1 MYPPLAKREKNYENI
16 SMKQAK
22 YTLSVIAAGIL
33 WGIISIFIKG
43 MNSQNLSPLQILQ
56 VRTIIASAVMAL
68 CLFLTDRKML
78 HFNLK
83 DIWMFIGTG
92 VISLTF
98 FSLCYF
104 QTIIESGASVAVILL
119 YTSPIFV
126 ILFSLVLFKEKITPV
141 KMAALIMT
149 FAGCILV
156 SGLGSGSGNIT
167 IKGFIIGLGS
177 GLGYALYSIFSRYA
191 LKKYHVLTITFY
203 TFLFSGISILPFSGL
218 SLSGV
223 IMDPRMLFY
232 GTGIAVFCTVLP
244 YLFYT
249 FGMTRIE
256 TGKAA
261 ILVTVEPLVGTLVG
275 CGLYGEPMTLIKACG
290 ILLTFTAVILLG
302 LKK

>member
-1 MYPPLAKREKNYENI
+1 MR
-16 SMKQAK
+16 QAR
-22 YTLSVIAAGIL
+22 YTISVIAAGVL

-43 MNSQNLSPLQILQ
+43 LNGGNLSPVQILQ
-56 VRTIIASAVMAL
+56 LRAIIASVLMAP
-68 CLFLTDRKML
+68 CLFIIDKKLL
-78 HFNLK
+78 CFSLK

-98 FSLCYF
+98 FSMCYF

-126 ILFSLVLFKEKITPV
+126 ILFSLVLFKEKVTAV
-141 KMAALIMT
+141 KLTALIMT
-149 FAGCILV
+149 FIGCIMV
-156 SGLGSGSGNIT
+156 SGLGRDDGGIT
-167 IKGFIIGLGS
+167 AKGFIVGLGS

-203 TFLFSGISILPFSGL
+203 TFLFSGITIIPFSGL
-218 SLSGV
+218 EMSSIISQPQLLLYGV
-223 IMDPRMLFY
+223 
-232 GTGIAVFCTVLP
+232 GIAMFCTVLP

-249 FGMTRIE
+249 YGMTRLE

-275 CGLYGEPMTLIKACG
+275 CCLYGEPMTIVKAFG
-290 ILLTFTAVILLG
+290 ILLTFGAVILLG

>member
-1 MYPPLAKREKNYENI
+1 MGK
-16 SMKQAK
+16 AK
-22 YTLSVIAAGIL
+22 YTLSVIAAGVL

-43 MNSQNLSPLQILQ
+43 MNAGNFTPLQILQ
-56 VRTIIASAVMAL
+56 LRTIIASAAMAL
-68 CLFLTDRKML
+68 YLFFTDKKL
-78 HFNLK
+78 LYFKLK

-126 ILFSLVLFKEKITPV
+126 ILLSLALFRERITAV
-141 KMAALIMT
+141 KLTALVMT
-149 FAGCILV
+149 FVGCILV
-156 SGLGSGSGNIT
+156 SGLGRDSGGIT
-167 IKGFIIGLGS
+167 AKGFIVGLGS

-191 LKKYHVLTITFY
+191 LKKYHVLTIIFY
-203 TFLFSGISILPFSGL
+203 TFLFSGISIIPFSGL
-218 SLSGV
+218 SPASGLLE
-223 IMDPRMLFY
+223 PRMLLY
-232 GTGIAVFCTVLP
+232 GAGIAVFCTVLP

-249 FGMTRIE
+249 YGMTKLE

-275 CGLYGEPMTLIKACG
+275 CCIYGEPMTLLKAAG
-290 ILLTFTAVILLG
+290 IMLTFSAVILLG

>member
-1 MYPPLAKREKNYENI
+1 MR
-16 SMKQAK
+16 QAR
-22 YTLSVIAAGIL
+22 YTISVIAAGVL

-43 MNSQNLSPLQILQ
+43 LNGGNLSPVQILQ
-56 VRTIIASAVMAL
+56 LRAIIASVLMAP
-68 CLFLTDRKML
+68 CLFIIDKKLL
-78 HFNLK
+78 CFSLK

-98 FSLCYF
+98 FSMCYF

-126 ILFSLVLFKEKITPV
+126 ILFSLALFKEKVTAV
-141 KMAALIMT
+141 KLTALIMT
-149 FAGCILV
+149 FIGCIMV
-156 SGLGSGSGNIT
+156 SGLGRDGGGIT
-167 IKGFIIGLGS
+167 AKGFIVGLGS

-203 TFLFSGISILPFSGL
+203 TFLFSGITIIPFSGL
-218 SLSGV
+218 EMSSIISQPQLLLYGV
-223 IMDPRMLFY
+223 
-232 GTGIAVFCTVLP
+232 GIAMFCTVLP

-249 FGMTRIE
+249 FGMTKLE

-275 CGLYGEPMTLIKACG
+275 CCLYGEPMTIVKAFG
-290 ILLTFTAVILLG
+290 ILLTFGAVILLG

>member
-1 MYPPLAKREKNYENI
+1 MGK
-16 SMKQAK
+16 AK
-22 YTLSVIAAGIL
+22 YTLAVIAAGVL

-43 MNSQNLSPLQILQ
+43 LNAGNLAPIQILQ
-56 VRTIIASAVMAL
+56 LRAIIASVIMAPYLFVMDKKL
-68 CLFLTDRKML
+68 L
-78 HFNLK
+78 HFDLK

-126 ILFSLVLFKEKITPV
+126 ILFSRALFKEKITAV
-141 KMAALIMT
+141 KLTALIMT
-149 FAGCILV
+149 FIGCILV
-156 SGLGSGSGNIT
+156 SGLGREGGGIT
-167 IKGFIIGLGS
+167 AKGFIIGLGS

-191 LKKYHVLTITFY
+191 LEKYHVLTITFY
-203 TFLFSGISILPFSGL
+203 TFLFSGLSIIPFSGL
-218 SLSGV
+218 SISGG
-223 IMDPRMLFY
+223 MMQPQLLLY
-232 GTGIAVFCTVLP
+232 GVGVALFCTVLP

-249 FGMTRIE
+249 YGMIRIE

-275 CGLYGEPMTLIKACG
+275 CGLYGEPMTVVKAFG
-290 ILLTFTAVILLG
+290 ILLTFGAVILLG
-302 LKK
+302 TNKN

>member
-1 MYPPLAKREKNYENI
+1 MR
-16 SMKQAK
+16 QAK
-22 YTLSVIAAGIL
+22 YTISVIAAGVL

-43 MNSQNLSPLQILQ
+43 LNGGNLSPVQILQ
-56 VRTIIASAVMAL
+56 LRAIIASVLMAP
-68 CLFLTDRKML
+68 CLFIIDKKLL
-78 HFNLK
+78 CFSLK

-126 ILFSLVLFKEKITPV
+126 ILFSLILFKEKVTAV
-141 KMAALIMT
+141 KLTALIMT
-149 FAGCILV
+149 FIGCIMV
-156 SGLGSGSGNIT
+156 SGLGRDGGGIT
-167 IKGFIIGLGS
+167 AKGFIVGLGS

-203 TFLFSGISILPFSGL
+203 TFLFSGITIIPFSGL
-218 SLSGV
+218 EMSSIISQPQLLLYGV
-223 IMDPRMLFY
+223 
-232 GTGIAVFCTVLP
+232 GIAMFCTVLP

-249 FGMTRIE
+249 FGMTKLE

-275 CGLYGEPMTLIKACG
+275 CCLYGEPMTIVKAFG
-290 ILLTFTAVILLG
+290 ILLTFGAVILLG

>member
-1 MYPPLAKREKNYENI
+1 MR
-16 SMKQAK
+16 QAR
-22 YTLSVIAAGIL
+22 YILSVIAAGAL

-43 MNSQNLSPLQILQ
+43 MNAGNISPIQILQ
-56 VRTIIASAVMAL
+56 LRTIIASALLAL
-68 CLFLTDRKML
+68 YLFFTNKKLL
-78 HFNLK
+78 YLELK

-126 ILFSLVLFKEKITPV
+126 ILFSRALFREQITAI
-141 KMAALIMT
+141 KLAALIMT

-156 SGLGSGSGNIT
+156 SGLGRDGGGIT
-167 IKGFIIGLGS
+167 VKGFIIGLGS

-191 LKKYHVLTITFY
+191 LNKYHVLTIIFY
-203 TFLFSGISILPFSGL
+203 TFLFSGISIIPFSGL
-218 SLSGV
+218 SMTGGMMQPHIL
-223 IMDPRMLFY
+223 LY
-232 GTGIAVFCTVLP
+232 GAGIAVFCTVLP

-249 FGMTRIE
+249 FGMTRLE

-275 CGLYGEPMTLIKACG
+275 CCLYGEPMTILKAFG
-290 ILLTFTAVILLG
+290 ILLTFGAVILLG

>member
-1 MYPPLAKREKNYENI
+1 MR
-16 SMKQAK
+16 QAR
-22 YTLSVIAAGIL
+22 YTLSVIAAGVL

-43 MNSQNLSPLQILQ
+43 MNAGKISPLQIVQL
-56 VRTIIASAVMAL
+56 RTIIASAILAL
-68 CLFLTDRKML
+68 YLFFTDKKML
-78 HFNLK
+78 CFRLK

-126 ILFSLVLFKEKITPV
+126 ILLSLALFRERITAV
-141 KMAALIMT
+141 KLIALVMT

-156 SGLGSGSGNIT
+156 SGLGRDSGGIT
-167 IKGFIIGLGS
+167 VKGFIVGLGS

-191 LKKYHVLTITFY
+191 LKKYHVLTIIFY
-203 TFLFSGISILPFSGL
+203 TFLFSGISIIPVSGIAL
-218 SLSGV
+218 AGGLLQ
-223 IMDPRMLFY
+223 PRILLY
-232 GTGIAVFCTVLP
+232 GAGIAVFCTVLP

-249 FGMTRIE
+249 YGMTKLE

-275 CGLYGEPMTLIKACG
+275 CCLYGEPMTVLKALG
-290 ILLTFTAVILLG
+290 ILLTFGAVILLG
-302 LKK
+302 TDKN

>member
-1 MYPPLAKREKNYENI
+1 MGK
-16 SMKQAK
+16 AK
-22 YTLSVIAAGIL
+22 YTLSVIAAGVL

-43 MNSQNLSPLQILQ
+43 MNEGNFTPLQILQ
-56 VRTIIASAVMAL
+56 LRTIIASAAMAL
-68 CLFLTDRKML
+68 YLFFTDRKL
-78 HFNLK
+78 LCFELK

-126 ILFSLVLFKEKITPV
+126 ILFSLLLFRERITAV
-141 KMAALIMT
+141 KLTALVMT
-149 FAGCILV
+149 FMGCILV
-156 SGLGSGSGNIT
+156 SGLGRDSGGIT
-167 IKGFIIGLGS
+167 AKGFIVGLGS

-191 LKKYHVLTITFY
+191 LKKYHVLTIIFY
-203 TFLFSGISILPFSGL
+203 TFLFSGISIIPFSGF
-218 SLSGV
+218 SPASGLLE
-223 IMDPRMLFY
+223 PRMLLY
-232 GTGIAVFCTVLP
+232 GAGIAVFCTVLP

-249 FGMTRIE
+249 YGMTRLE

-275 CGLYGEPMTLIKACG
+275 CCLYGEPMTILKALG
-290 ILLTFTAVILLG
+290 IMLTFGAVILLG

>member
-1 MYPPLAKREKNYENI
+1 MR
-16 SMKQAK
+16 QAR
-22 YTLSVIAAGIL
+22 YTISVIAAGVL

-43 MNSQNLSPLQILQ
+43 LNGGNLSPVQILQ
-56 VRTIIASAVMAL
+56 LRAIIASVLMAP
-68 CLFLTDRKML
+68 CLFIIDKKLL
-78 HFNLK
+78 CFSLK

-98 FSLCYF
+98 FSMCYF

-126 ILFSLVLFKEKITPV
+126 ILFSLTLFKEKVTAV
-141 KMAALIMT
+141 KLTALIMT
-149 FAGCILV
+149 FIGCIMV
-156 SGLGSGSGNIT
+156 SGLGRDGGGIT
-167 IKGFIIGLGS
+167 AKGFIVGLGS

-203 TFLFSGISILPFSGL
+203 TFLFSGITIIPFSGL
-218 SLSGV
+218 EMSSIIAQPQLLLYGV
-223 IMDPRMLFY
+223 
-232 GTGIAVFCTVLP
+232 GIAMFCTVLP

-249 FGMTRIE
+249 FGMTKLE

-275 CGLYGEPMTLIKACG
+275 CCLYGEPMTIVKAFG
-290 ILLTFTAVILLG
+290 ILLTFGAVILLG

>member
-1 MYPPLAKREKNYENI
+1 M
-16 SMKQAK
+16 SQAR
-22 YTLSVIAAGIL
+22 YTLSVIAAGVL

-43 MNSQNLSPLQILQ
+43 LNAGNLSPIQILQ
-56 VRTIIASAVMAL
+56 LRAIIASVIMTPYLFITNKKLL
-68 CLFLTDRKML
+68 CFE
-78 HFNLK
+78 LK

-126 ILFSLVLFKEKITPV
+126 ILFSLALFKEKITAV
-141 KMAALIMT
+141 KLTALVMT
-149 FAGCILV
+149 FVGCILV
-156 SGLGSGSGNIT
+156 SGLGRDGGGIT
-167 IKGFIIGLGS
+167 VKGFIIGLGS

-203 TFLFSGISILPFSGL
+203 TFLFSGLSIIPFSGL
-218 SLSGV
+218 GPGSG
-223 IMDPRMLFY
+223 IMQPQLLLY
-232 GTGIAVFCTVLP
+232 GVGIALFCTVLP

-249 FGMTRIE
+249 YGMIRIE

-275 CGLYGEPMTLIKACG
+275 CCLYGEPMTIVKAFG
-290 ILLTFTAVILLG
+290 ILLTFGAVILLG

>member
-1 MYPPLAKREKNYENI
+1 MR
-16 SMKQAK
+16 QAR
-22 YTLSVIAAGIL
+22 YTISVIAAGVL

-43 MNSQNLSPLQILQ
+43 LNGGNLSPVQILQ
-56 VRTIIASAVMAL
+56 LRAIIASVLMAP
-68 CLFLTDRKML
+68 CLFIIDKKLL
-78 HFNLK
+78 CFSLK

-98 FSLCYF
+98 FSMCYF

-126 ILFSLVLFKEKITPV
+126 ILFSLVLFKEKVTAV
-141 KMAALIMT
+141 KLTALIMT
-149 FAGCILV
+149 FIGCIMV
-156 SGLGSGSGNIT
+156 SGLGRDGGGIT
-167 IKGFIIGLGS
+167 AKGFIVGLGS

-203 TFLFSGISILPFSGL
+203 TFLFSGITIIPFSGL
-218 SLSGV
+218 EMSSIISQPQLLLYGV
-223 IMDPRMLFY
+223 
-232 GTGIAVFCTVLP
+232 GIAMFCTVLP

-249 FGMTRIE
+249 FGMTKLE

-275 CGLYGEPMTLIKACG
+275 CCLYGEPMTIVKAFG
-290 ILLTFTAVILLG
+290 ILLTFGAVILLG

>member
-1 MYPPLAKREKNYENI
+1 MR
-16 SMKQAK
+16 QARF
-22 YTLSVIAAGIL
+22 TLSVIAAGVL

-43 MNSQNLSPLQILQ
+43 LNGGNLSPVQILQ
-56 VRTIIASAVMAL
+56 LRAIIASVLMAP
-68 CLFLTDRKML
+68 CLFIIDKKLL
-78 HFNLK
+78 CFELK

-126 ILFSLVLFKEKITPV
+126 ILFSLALFKEKVTAV
-141 KMAALIMT
+141 KLTALIMT
-149 FAGCILV
+149 FVGCILV
-156 SGLGSGSGNIT
+156 SGLGRDGGGIT
-167 IKGFIIGLGS
+167 AKGFIVGLGS

-203 TFLFSGISILPFSGL
+203 TFLFSGITIIPFSGL
-218 SLSGV
+218 EMNSIISQPQLLLYGV
-223 IMDPRMLFY
+223 
-232 GTGIAVFCTVLP
+232 GIAMFCTVLP

-249 FGMTRIE
+249 YGMTRLE

-275 CGLYGEPMTLIKACG
+275 CCLYGEPMTVVKAFG
-290 ILLTFTAVILLG
+290 ILLTFGAVILLG

>member
-1 MYPPLAKREKNYENI
+1 MR
-16 SMKQAK
+16 QAR
-22 YTLSVIAAGIL
+22 YTLSVIAAGVL

-43 MNSQNLSPLQILQ
+43 MNAGKISPLQIVQL
-56 VRTIIASAVMAL
+56 RTIIASAILAL
-68 CLFLTDRKML
+68 YLFFTDKKML
-78 HFNLK
+78 CFRLK

-126 ILFSLVLFKEKITPV
+126 ILLSLALFRERITAV
-141 KMAALIMT
+141 KLIALVMT

-156 SGLGSGSGNIT
+156 SGLGRDSGGIT
-167 IKGFIIGLGS
+167 VKGFIVGLGS

-191 LKKYHVLTITFY
+191 LKKYHVLTIIFY
-203 TFLFSGISILPFSGL
+203 TFLFSGISIIPFSGIAL
-218 SLSGV
+218 AGGLLQ
-223 IMDPRMLFY
+223 PRILLY
-232 GTGIAVFCTVLP
+232 GAGIAVFCTVLP

-249 FGMTRIE
+249 YGMTKLE

-275 CGLYGEPMTLIKACG
+275 CCLYGEPMTVLKALG
-290 ILLTFTAVILLG
+290 ILLTFGAVILLG
-302 LKK
+302 TDKN

>member
-1 MYPPLAKREKNYENI
+1 MR
-16 SMKQAK
+16 QARF
-22 YTLSVIAAGIL
+22 TLSVIAAGVL

-43 MNSQNLSPLQILQ
+43 LNGGNLSPVQILQ
-56 VRTIIASAVMAL
+56 LRAIIASVLMAP
-68 CLFLTDRKML
+68 CLFIIDKKLL
-78 HFNLK
+78 CFELK

-126 ILFSLVLFKEKITPV
+126 ILFSLALFKEKVTAV
-141 KMAALIMT
+141 KFTALIMT
-149 FAGCILV
+149 FVGCILV
-156 SGLGSGSGNIT
+156 SGLGRDGGGIT
-167 IKGFIIGLGS
+167 AKGFIVGLGS

-203 TFLFSGISILPFSGL
+203 TFLFSGITIIPFSGL
-218 SLSGV
+218 EMSSIISQPQLLLYGV
-223 IMDPRMLFY
+223 
-232 GTGIAVFCTVLP
+232 GIAMFCTVLP

-249 FGMTRIE
+249 FGMTKLE

-275 CGLYGEPMTLIKACG
+275 CCLYGEPMTIVKAFG
-290 ILLTFTAVILLG
+290 ILLTFGAVILLG

>member
-1 MYPPLAKREKNYENI
+1 MRQ
-16 SMKQAK
+16 SR
-22 YTLSVIAAGIL
+22 YTLSVIAAGVL

-43 MNSQNLSPLQILQ
+43 LNASDLSPIQILQ
-56 VRTIIASAVMAL
+56 LRAIIASVIMAPY
-68 CLFLTDRKML
+68 LFITDKKL
-78 HFNLK
+78 LYFNLK

-126 ILFSLVLFKEKITPV
+126 ILFSLALFKEKITAV
-141 KMAALIMT
+141 KLTALVMT
-149 FAGCILV
+149 FMGCILV
-156 SGLGSGSGNIT
+156 SGLGQNGGGIT
-167 IKGFIIGLGS
+167 VKGFIIGLGS

-191 LKKYHVLTITFY
+191 LRKYHVLTITFY
-203 TFLFSGISILPFSGL
+203 TFLFSGLSIIPFSGL
-218 SLSGV
+218 GLGSG
-223 IMDPRMLFY
+223 IMQPQLLLY
-232 GTGIAVFCTVLP
+232 GAGIAFFCTVLP

-249 FGMTRIE
+249 YGMLRIE

-275 CGLYGEPMTLIKACG
+275 CGLYGEPMTLLKATG
-290 ILLTFTAVILLG
+290 ILLTFGAVILLG

>member
-1 MYPPLAKREKNYENI
+1 MR
-16 SMKQAK
+16 QAR
-22 YTLSVIAAGIL
+22 YTLSVIAAGVL

-43 MNSQNLSPLQILQ
+43 MNAGNISPLQILQ
-56 VRTIIASAVMAL
+56 LRALIASALLA
-68 CLFLTDRKML
+68 LFLFFTDKKL
-78 HFNLK
+78 LYFQLK

-126 ILFSLVLFKEKITPV
+126 ILFSLLLFKERITAV
-141 KMAALIMT
+141 KLIALVMT

-156 SGLGSGSGNIT
+156 SGLGRNGGGIT
-167 IKGFIIGLGS
+167 TKGFIVGLGS

-191 LKKYHVLTITFY
+191 LRKYHVLTIIFY
-203 TFLFSGISILPFSGL
+203 TFLFSGISIIPFSGIAQ
-218 SLSGV
+218 SGG
-223 IMDPRMLFY
+223 MLQPHILLY
-232 GTGIAVFCTVLP
+232 GAGIAVFCTVLP

-249 FGMTRIE
+249 YGMIKLE

-275 CGLYGEPMTLIKACG
+275 CCLYGEPMTVVKAFG
-290 ILLTFTAVILLG
+290 ILLTFGAVILLG
-302 LKK
+302 TRKN

>member
-1 MYPPLAKREKNYENI
+1 MGK
-16 SMKQAK
+16 AK
-22 YTLSVIAAGIL
+22 YTLSVIAAGVL

-43 MNSQNLSPLQILQ
+43 LNAGNLSPIQILQ
-56 VRTIIASAVMAL
+56 LRAIIASAILAL
-68 CLFLTDRKML
+68 YLFFTDKKL
-78 HFNLK
+78 LCFKLK

-126 ILFSLVLFKEKITPV
+126 ILLSLALFRERITAV
-141 KMAALIMT
+141 KLIALVMT

-156 SGLGSGSGNIT
+156 SGLGRDSGGIT
-167 IKGFIIGLGS
+167 VKGFIIGLGS

-191 LKKYHVLTITFY
+191 LRKYHVLTIIFY
-203 TFLFSGISILPFSGL
+203 TFLFSGISIIPFSGIAQ
-218 SLSGV
+218 SGGLLQ
-223 IMDPRMLFY
+223 PRILLY
-232 GTGIAVFCTVLP
+232 GAGIAVFCTVLP

-249 FGMTRIE
+249 YGMTKLE

-275 CGLYGEPMTLIKACG
+275 CCLYGEPMTVLKALG
-290 ILLTFTAVILLG
+290 ILLTFGAVILLG
-302 LKK
+302 TRKN